1 MEILVNTDNNI
12 TGDES
17 LTQTVEGFVNDA
29 VEHFQD
35 HITRV
40 EVHLNDVNSKKG
52 GATDKRCMMEA
63 RVKAH
68 PPVAVTHEAESLMFA
83 MDGAAEK
90 LRAALDTLL
99 GRLHRHP

>member
-1 MEILVNTDNNI
+1 MEILLNTDNNI
-12 TGDES
+12 LGDER
-17 LTQTVEGFVNDA
+17 LTETAQAYVMDA

-40 EVHLNDVNSKKG
+40 EIHLNDVNSKKG
-52 GATDKRCMMEA
+52 GATDKRCMLEA

-68 PPVAVTHEAESLMFA
+68 PPVAVTHEAETLEFA

-90 LRAALDTLL
+90 LKAALDTLL